1 MKNQSGFDW
10 RNAIKLLER
19 SAKRHGYK
27 TLVVT
32 DCVTKIDRPWLR
44 VGNAKEQ
51 GLMMWLLSAQ
61 AEAIRESGTSA
72 VMVSPDSLISKPI
85 DFLIGDHDLTLLT
98 RLKPKPIVNS
108 IIAFKPSLK
117 LFTMWLEIVQAANNL
132 PT

>member
-1 MKNQSGFDW
+1 M
-10 RNAIKLLER
+10 
-19 SAKRHGYK
+19 
-27 TLVVT
+27 
-32 DCVTKIDRPWLR
+32 
-44 VGNAKEQ
+44 
-51 GLMMWLLSAQ
+51 LSAQ

-132 PT
+132 PASSREWGADIDAVVDRLSIKPAERGRRMVDDVEVKFKRIDRDWENYLPLALSQATL